1 MTDETKKLF
10 DALWVVMG
18 DAEDYTKFNVI
29 ISSPNSPRHCCTIAS
44 CIDQKTAFRI
54 ARLPELYDALMVA
67 AYEHCRVCLYG
78 HVKDARHMPKPDD
91 MARNGCTL
99 SDLPH
104 CPNRNWW
111 DVLRKVRDGE

>member
-10 DALWVVMG
+10 QAPWTVDGGLIRDCYDRMLFSTRVGRNM
-18 DAEDYTKFNVI
+18 DTKRM
-29 ISSPNSPRHCCTIAS
+29 SHM
-44 CIDQKTAFRI
+44 
-54 ARLPELYDALMVA
+54 PELYDALMVA

-99 SDLPH
+99 SDFPH

-111 DVLRKVRDGE
+111 NLLKKVSDGE